1 MAFTESE
8 FLSRF
13 FNGVRD
19 LLLGKPKDVED
30 PRIFHKISLVALLAW
45 IGLGADGLSS
55 SSYGPEEAFRALGQH
70 SYLAVFLVVATALT
84 VFIISYTYS
93 RIIEHFPHGGGGYI
107 VATHTLGEK
116 AGVVSGSALLV
127 DYVLTITVSIAACGD
142 ALFSFLPLHYHL
154 YKIPFCALLIFALII
169 LNLRGVKESVTFLA
183 PIFVTFFITHIILI
197 VYGIFSHTTQFVP
210 IASEIHQS
218 LRSDLAAI
226 GMWGVLGIF
235 VRAYSMGAGTYTG
248 IEAVS
253 NGLQVMREPKVQTGK
268 STMGLMAGS
277 LAFTAGGLLLC
288 YLLLRIQPVAG
299 KTMNAVLA
307 EALFGSWPLGNVLAL
322 VTIVSEGALLFVAA
336 QTGFIDG
343 PRVMANMAVDSWF
356 PHRFASL
363 SERLTMNN
371 GVLMM
376 GLASLVLLFYTGGH
390 VTTLVIMYSINVFLT
405 FSLSQSGML
414 RYFVKNRAMEPR
426 WRQEVLIYSIGLIL
440 CLTILTIAVV
450 EKFAHGG
457 WLTLVITTGLIVV
470 CYRIRNHYETV
481 RKGARQLD
489 EVLLDIPVAERK
501 KVVPVNPREMTAIVL
516 VNGYNGFGVHT
527 LMSVIRNFPRL
538 YRNYIFVSAAVVDSG
553 AFKGSKEIDALKAS
567 VEKSLQLY
575 VDVAHD
581 FGLAADYRFDTGTE
595 AVETVSELCLSLA
608 KEFPRCTVF
617 TSRLIFSR
625 ESIFQRFL
633 HNETPF
639 AIQRRLQ
646 WQGITTVVL
655 PIRTQI

>member
-8 FLSRF
+8 FLSRSF
-13 FNGVRD
+13 AKLRGF
-19 LLLGKPKDVED
+19 LLGKPKDVED
-30 PRIFHKISLVALLAW
+30 PKIFHKISLVALLAW

-55 SSYGPEEAFRALGQH
+55 SSYGPDEAFRALGQH
-70 SYLAVFLVVATALT
+70 TYLLVFIALATALT

-127 DYVLTITVSIAACGD
+127 DYILTITVSIVSCGD
-142 ALFSFLPLHYHL
+142 AVFSFLPLHYHA
-154 YKIPFCALLIFALII
+154 YKIPFCAFLILVLIV

-183 PIFVTFFITHIILI
+183 PIFVAFFVTHIILI
-197 VYGIFSHTTQFVP
+197 GYGVFSRTTQFVP
-210 IASEIHQS
+210 IAVEVHQS

-268 STMGLMAGS
+268 RTMALMAAS
-277 LAFTAGGLLLC
+277 LAFTAGGLLVC
-288 YLLLRIQPVAG
+288 YMLMKVQPVAG

-307 EALFGSWPLGNVLAL
+307 EALFEGWRFGPVLAL
-322 VTIVSEGALLFVAA
+322 VTLASEGALLFVAA

-371 GVLMM
+371 GVLLM

-390 VTTLVIMYSINVFLT
+390 ITTLVIMYSINVFLT
-405 FSLSQSGML
+405 FSLSQSGMI
-414 RYFVKNRAMEPR
+414 RYFIKNRSIEPQ
-426 WRQEVLIYSIGLIL
+426 WRKEVFIYGIGLIL

-481 RKGARQLD
+481 KRGSRQLD
-489 EVLLDIPVAERK
+489 EILLDIPVTEK
-501 KVVPVNPREMTAIVL
+501 KKAVPVNPREMTAIVL

-538 YRNYIFVSAAVVDSG
+538 YKNFIFVSAAVVDSG
-553 AFKGSKEIDALKAS
+553 AFKGSKEIDSLKAS

-575 VDVAHD
+575 VDVARD
-581 FGLAADYRFDTGTE
+581 FGLAADYRFDVGTE
-595 AVETVSELCLSLA
+595 AVETASDLCQAVA

-655 PIRTQI
+655 PIRTQV